1 MPELDEDP
9 GTIARVTPLGLEP
22 VTDAAYMTALNQRV
36 LDMLTAKVTSQAAEL
51 SRWIDGFERVFAQG
65 ERRLERIEKMEAA
78 LTNCVTMLE
87 AYMVHYDGSPAAKSS
102 TLLQVCRAALEE

>member
-1 MPELDEDP
+1 MPELGPDP
-9 GTIARVTPLGLEP
+9 TYTLHPDGIAP

-36 LDMLTAKVTSQAAEL
+36 LDMLTAKVKSQAE
-51 SRWIDGFERVFAQG
+51 SYN
-65 ERRLERIEKMEAA
+65 RLYATNSANTKRIAVLEKA

-102 TLLQVCRAALEE
+102 TLLQACRTALEE